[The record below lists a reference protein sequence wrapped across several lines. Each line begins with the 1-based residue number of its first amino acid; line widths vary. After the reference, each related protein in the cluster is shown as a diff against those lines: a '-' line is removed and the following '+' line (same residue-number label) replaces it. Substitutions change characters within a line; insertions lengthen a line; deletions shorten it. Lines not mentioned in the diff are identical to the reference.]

1 MSRCPKTL
9 STKDRI
15 LDVAERLFAEKGL
28 DGTSTREITDAAGAN
43 LASVNYYFGSKEGL
57 ISAVFHR
64 HFGPLNE
71 ERLAMLDS
79 VERAA
84 GNGPPVLEAVLEAF
98 IRPAV
103 TREHNSRFMLL
114 MGRCM
119 SEPAKYVETH
129 IRPHFES
136 MMRRFDAS
144 LARAL
149 PDLSPDE
156 IFWRM
161 IFTIG
166 ALHHVVPIWSKVTLP
181 RESVQIHDA
190 EGIIRRLISY
200 AAAGM
205 RSLTRIEG

>member
-1 MSRCPKTL
+1 M
-9 STKDRI
+9 
-15 LDVAERLFAEKGL
+15 AERLFAEKGL
-28 DGTSTREITDAAGAN
+28 DGASTREITDAAGVN

-64 HFGPLNE
+64 HFNPLNE

-79 VERAA
+79 VEQAA
-84 GNGPPVLEAVLEAF
+84 GNGPPALEAVLEAF

-103 TREHNSRFMLL
+103 TREHNSRFTLL

-119 SEPAKYVETH
+119 SEPARYVEAH

-136 MMRRFDAS
+136 MMQRFDAS

-149 PDLSPDE
+149 PDRSRDE
-156 IFWRM
+156 IFWKM

-166 ALHHVVPIWSKVTLP
+166 ALHHVVPIWSKVAIP
-181 RESVQIHDA
+181 GEAVQLHDA
-190 EGIIRRLISY
+190 EGIIHRLVSY
-200 AAAGM
+200 ARGRGCGPPRGS
-205 RSLTRIEG
+205 RSEADKG